1 MKIVRELA
9 AKTMTAIDPIV
20 ILSFLILVSAIAS
33 NLTSYKVIQIFGTE
47 ASLGTF
53 TMPIILMLLNPIAEV
68 YGKNRSNQI
77 LFATCLAE
85 IIFAV
90 SFSALSQS
98 QRDCSLMALAGE
110 RSHCEALNSSYILI
124 SEHIVRGSVSFALG
138 CLIGSQFNTRFL
150 LYLKTL
156 WSSRFYFIRDIFSSI
171 VGEVVYTAICFM
183 IAFYG
188 VFPFAT
194 IVKIF
199 AFSLVFKFSSTV
211 ILSWISQYIVQ
222 LLYRY
227 QAWLEP
233 APSSKK
239 VKFSSRYLQV

>member
-1 MKIVRELA
+1 MKLLKDLA
-9 AKTMTAIDPIV
+9 GRMLACIDPIV
-20 ILSFLILVSAIAS
+20 ILSFLILISAIAS
-33 NLTSYKVIQIFGTE
+33 NLTSYKVVQVFGTE

-68 YGKNRSNQI
+68 YGKKRSNQI

-85 IIFAV
+85 ILFAV
-90 SFSALSQS
+90 SFTALSQS
-98 QRDCSLMALAGE
+98 QRDCGLLPLAD
-110 RSHCEALNSSYILI
+110 RAHCEALNQSYVLI
-124 SEHIVRGSVSFALG
+124 SEHIVRGSISFAIG

-150 LYLKTL
+150 LYLKNL
-156 WSSRFYFIRDIFSSI
+156 WSSRLYFIRDIFSSVI
-171 VGEVVYTAICFM
+171 GEVVYTAICFM

-194 IVKIF
+194 ILKIF
-199 AFSLVFKFSSTV
+199 AFSLMFKFSSTV
-211 ILSWISQYIVQ
+211 VLSWISQYIVL

-227 QAWLEP
+227 QAWSERD
-233 APSSKK
+233 SGGRK

>member
-1 MKIVRELA
+1 MKILSLLA
-9 AKTMTAIDPIV
+9 RKTLDTLDPIV
-20 ILSFLILVSAIAS
+20 ILSFMILAAAIVS
-33 NLTSYKVIQIFGTE
+33 NLTSYKVVQIFGTE

-85 IIFAV
+85 ILFALA
-90 SFSALSQS
+90 FTALSQS
-98 QRDCSLMALAGE
+98 ERDCAAMALAE
-110 RSHCEALNSSYILI
+110 RDRCQALNTSYVLI
-124 SEHIVRGSVSFALG
+124 SEHIVRGSISFALG

-150 LYLKTL
+150 LYLKNL
-156 WSSRFYFIRDIFSSI
+156 WSSRFYFIRDIFSSVI
-171 VGEVVYTAICFM
+171 GEVVYTAICFM

-227 QAWLEP
+227 RAWSEEAP
-233 APSSKK
+233 AGKT

>member
-1 MKIVRELA
+1 MRTIRELA
-9 AKTMTAIDPIV
+9 GKSLAAVDPIV
-20 ILSFLILVSAIAS
+20 ILSFLILISAIVS

-85 IIFAV
+85 IVFAV
-90 SFSALSQS
+90 SFTALSQS
-98 QRDCSLMALAGE
+98 QRDCGLLPLAE
-110 RSHCEALNSSYILI
+110 RDHCAALNQSYVLI
-124 SEHIVRGSVSFALG
+124 SEHIVRGSISFALG

-150 LYLKTL
+150 LYLKRL
-156 WSSRFYFIRDIFSSI
+156 WSSRFYFVRDVFSSVI
-171 VGEVVYTAICFM
+171 GEVVYTAICFM

-199 AFSLVFKFSSTV
+199 AFSLMFKFSSTV
-211 ILSWISQYIVQ
+211 LLSWISQYIVQ

-239 VKFSSRYLQV
+239 IKFSSRYLQV